1 MADGAIRVL
10 AAGMVGSGSTYLYNV
25 IREILASDPRIPAV
39 ATYSDAWNPLFM
51 VHRRLVL
58 KPGSKPEVYG

>member
-25 IREILASDPRIPAV
+25 VREILASDPRIPVV
-39 ATYSDAWNPLFM
+39 AAYSDGWNPL
-51 VHRRLVL
+51 
-58 KPGSKPEVYG
+58 